1 MANIV
6 ETAMKAGSFGT
17 LVAALDAAELVDT
30 LSEGGPFTVFAPNDD
45 AFAKLPEGAI
55 KSLLEDKPALTNIL
69 TYHVARGKL
78 MAADV
83 ADLPSLET
91 LQGQSL
97 TIDTED
103 GVRIDAAKVIRP
115 DIEAENGVIHVID
128 TVVMPA

>member
-1 MANIV
+1 
-6 ETAMKAGSFGT
+6 MKAGSFGT